1 MALRSGIDSAISK
14 TNKNVLLPEN
24 LTLHE
29 VVFTIRHVGG
39 IIRKIKPNK
48 YTECLNEIRF
58 LLTAILLE
66 CEYLQ
71 PKQNLCAQMQIITPC
86 LWYWAIA
93 NNKNT
98 FTIQKFH
105 DIYSNEGWLLKTFL
119 DNTPPFVIPSC
130 PSFNAL
136 LQALEKYYTTVKPH
150 FFSTD
155 KQLHYKIPDKVLQWR
170 NSTNKDSIDS
180 LQENHEDQIKKWLR
194 DNETKLVEVPEL
206 PSNWIGNDPF
216 TRPVLFN
223 GAIQKSLQKI
233 KDSDLDH
240 DYIYKRPLPVNNHDA
255 HNAKEGLDYS
265 PYGNPSNIS
274 TSMRSSSEND
284 YYNRSPSIKSIHEEV
299 DVTKVSVTEVTYEP
313 SAVLKWRDTIQDKIT
328 NVMIA
333 RNKITNKLE
342 IIEQELNPLLHCVSE
357 IIFTEKGVF
366 INQ

>member
-1 MALRSGIDSAISK
+1 MALRNGIDSAISETK
-14 TNKNVLLPEN
+14 KNVLLPEN

-48 YTECLNEIRF
+48 HTECLNEIRS

-71 PKQNLCAQMQIITPC
+71 PTQNLCAQMQIITPC

-93 NNKNT
+93 NNEDT
-98 FTIQKFH
+98 FTIRKFH

-119 DNTPPFVIPSC
+119 DNTSPFVIPLC

-136 LQALEKYYTTVKPH
+136 LQTLDKYYTIVKPH
-150 FFSTD
+150 FFSSD
-155 KQLHYKIPDKVLQWR
+155 KQLHYIIPDEVLQWR
-170 NSTNKDSIDS
+170 SCTSKDAINH
-180 LQENHEDQIKKWLR
+180 LQKNHEDQTKKWLR

-216 TRPVLFN
+216 TRPVSFN
-223 GAIQKSLQKI
+223 ASIQKSSLKI
-233 KDSDLDH
+233 KDHDQDH
-240 DYIYKRPLPVNNHDA
+240 DYIYKRPLPINTHDA
-255 HNAKEGLDYS
+255 HNAKGERDYS
-265 PYGNPSNIS
+265 PSNIS

-313 SAVLKWRDTIQDKIT
+313 SAVLKWRDTIQYKIT

-357 IIFTEKGVF
+357 IIVTEKGVS
-366 INQ
+366 INH